1 MLDGIKN
8 FIQFINDNWTA
19 IIVIISVIIA
29 IVQKVRNYFTKSKDE
44 RINIAKAQI
53 QEIVLKL
60 VSDAETDYKDWN
72 KAGSIKRVQVI
83 QKIFADYPI
92 LSKVANQDELIKWID
107 DNIDEA
113 LRELHKVVTQ
123 EKEKKVSDNITK

>member
-19 IIVIISVIIA
+19 ILVVVSVVIA
-29 IVQKVRNYFTKSKDE
+29 IVQKVRIYFAKSKDE

-60 VSDAETDYKDWN
+60 VSDAEADYKDWK

-92 LSKVANQDELIKWID
+92 LSKVVNQDELIKWID

>member
-19 IIVIISVIIA
+19 IIVIISVVIA
-29 IVQKVRNYFTKSKDE
+29 IVQKVRSYFAKSKDE

>member
-8 FIQFINDNWTA
+8 FIQFINDNWTT
-19 IIVIISVIIA
+19 IVVIISVVIA
-29 IVQKVRNYFTKSKDE
+29 IAQKIRSYFTKSKDE
-44 RINIAKAQI
+44 RINIVKAQI

-60 VSDAETDYKDWN
+60 VSDAETDYEDWN
-72 KAGSIKRVQVI
+72 KAGSIKRGQVI

-113 LRELHKVVTQ
+113 LKKLHKVVTQ
-123 EKEKKVSDNITK
+123 EGEKKVSDNITK

>member
-19 IIVIISVIIA
+19 ILVIISVVIA
-29 IVQKVRNYFTKSKDE
+29 IVQKVRSYFAKSKDE

-60 VSDAETDYKDWN
+60 VSDAETDYKDWE

>member
-8 FIQFINDNWTA
+8 FIQFINDNWTT
-19 IIVIISVIIA
+19 IVVIISVVIA
-29 IVQKVRNYFTKSKDE
+29 IAQKVRSYFTKSKDE

-60 VSDAETDYKDWN
+60 VSDAETDYEDWN
-72 KAGSIKRVQVI
+72 KAGSIKRGQVI

-113 LRELHKVVTQ
+113 LKKLHKVVTQ
-123 EKEKKVSDNITK
+123 EEEKKVSDNITK

>member
-1 MLDGIKN
+1 M
-8 FIQFINDNWTA
+8 
-19 IIVIISVIIA
+19 
-29 IVQKVRNYFTKSKDE
+29 
-44 RINIAKAQI
+44 
-53 QEIVLKL
+53 KL
-60 VSDAETDYKDWN
+60 VSDAETDYKDWK

>member
-19 IIVIISVIIA
+19 ILVIISVVIA
-29 IVQKVRNYFTKSKDE
+29 IVQKVRSYFAKSKDE
-44 RINIAKAQI
+44 RINIVKAQI

-60 VSDAETDYKDWN
+60 VSDAETDYKDW
-72 KAGSIKRVQVI
+72 KKSGSIKRVQVI

>member
-19 IIVIISVIIA
+19 ILVIISVVIA
-29 IVQKVRNYFTKSKDE
+29 IVQKVRSYFAKSKDE
-44 RINIAKAQI
+44 RINIAKTQI

-60 VSDAETDYKDWN
+60 VSDAETDYKDW
-72 KAGSIKRVQVI
+72 KKSGSIKRVQVI

>member
-29 IVQKVRNYFTKSKDE
+29 IVQKVRNYFAKSKDE

-72 KAGSIKRVQVI
+72 KAGSINRVQVI

>member
-19 IIVIISVIIA
+19 IVVIISVVIA
-29 IVQKVRNYFTKSKDE
+29 IAQKIRSYFSKSKDE

-60 VSDAETDYKDWN
+60 VSDAETDYEDWN

-92 LSKVANQDELIKWID
+92 LSKVANQEELIKWID

-113 LRELHKVVTQ
+113 LKKLHKVVTQ
-123 EKEKKVSDNITK
+123 EEKIVSDNITK

>member
-19 IIVIISVIIA
+19 IVVIISVVIA
-29 IVQKVRNYFTKSKDE
+29 IAQKVRSYFTKSKDE

-60 VSDAETDYKDWN
+60 VSDAETDYEDWN
-72 KAGSIKRVQVI
+72 KAGSIKRGQVI

-113 LRELHKVVTQ
+113 LKKLHKVVTQ
-123 EKEKKVSDNITK
+123 EGEKKVSDNITK

>member
-8 FIQFINDNWTA
+8 FIQFINDNWTT
-19 IIVIISVIIA
+19 IVVIISVVIA
-29 IVQKVRNYFTKSKDE
+29 IVQKVRSYFTKSKDE

-60 VSDAETDYKDWN
+60 VSDAETDYKDWK

>member
-8 FIQFINDNWTA
+8 FIQFINDNWTT
-19 IIVIISVIIA
+19 IVVIISVVIA
-29 IVQKVRNYFTKSKDE
+29 IVQKVRSYFTKSKDE

-60 VSDAETDYKDWN
+60 VSDAETDYEDWN
-72 KAGSIKRVQVI
+72 KAGSIKRGQVI

-113 LRELHKVVTQ
+113 LKKLHKVVTQ
-123 EKEKKVSDNITK
+123 EGEKKVSDNITK

>member
-8 FIQFINDNWTA
+8 FIQFINDNWTT
-19 IIVIISVIIA
+19 IVVIISVVIA
-29 IVQKVRNYFTKSKDE
+29 IAQKVRSYFTKSKDE

-60 VSDAETDYKDWN
+60 VSDAETDYEDWN
-72 KAGSIKRVQVI
+72 KAGSIKRGQVI

-113 LRELHKVVTQ
+113 LKKLHKVVTQ
-123 EKEKKVSDNITK
+123 EGEKKVSDNITK